1 MHLVVAHSSGVRYY
15 TFPTLAPTPP
25 ATIGVEEVF
34 KFSPFLNYNLVTLPT
49 IAVARRDDCDEKPP
63 IIRVGV
69 YIDADFQNGFNIH
82 LAGVLLN
89 ERPLNVLSGLWNN
102 VIYNDIQFGP
112 TAPVLPDFAKGYS
125 TSLASNKLKGDFYFG
140 YSQRYGSTPVT
151 KIVHSDRNGVSPNP
165 FVAGGIANV
174 LGTAID
180 VKAFDHRLIS
190 RFKYAIQPLSST
202 YLLNVV
208 TLSWIDLQEGRWD
221 GSQPPAWFAQF
232 QSPVQMASSQTRE
245 PDLVFYMNNQNHG
258 INGVFERL
266 SGSGT
271 SLETDYL
278 IKYPTH
284 SPLFPAPSPPD
295 CEFRIGNREDN
306 VEFELPK
313 NFYEG
318 NVKDPLQLWNEKG
331 SGECE
336 LPVFDFLLRK

>member
-1 MHLVVAHSSGVRYY
+1 MIPDIKYTWSSDGVNWSRPQIIGRGYSPTISVDYAGSIGVAFIGGPYSTHTGPLIFNTGTIYYRAKVPSPGNVNPWSGTFQIGPASDCSQPAIAGHRKSMHLVVAHSSGVRYY

-89 ERPLNVLSGLWNN
+89 ERPLNVLSGIWNN

-151 KIVHSDRNGVSPNP
+151 RIVHSDRSGVSPNP
-165 FVAGGIANV
+165 FVVGGIANV

-190 RFKYAIQPLSST
+190 RFKYAIQPLS
-202 YLLNVV
+202 
-208 TLSWIDLQEGRWD
+208 
-221 GSQPPAWFAQF
+221 
-232 QSPVQMASSQTRE
+232 
-245 PDLVFYMNNQNHG
+245 
-258 INGVFERL
+258 
-266 SGSGT
+266 
-271 SLETDYL
+271 
-278 IKYPTH
+278 
-284 SPLFPAPSPPD
+284 
-295 CEFRIGNREDN
+295 
-306 VEFELPK
+306 
-313 NFYEG
+313 
-318 NVKDPLQLWNEKG
+318 
-331 SGECE
+331 
-336 LPVFDFLLRK
+336 